1 MDDDLDGFYKVMDEI
16 KANDN
21 MKRHASP
28 TRRLIAQKNST
39 WEHKKLLRSE
49 KNPYQYELEYTTEPG
64 KSYIV
69 APEGGQLNYN
79 LARKNPVGFYD
90 QVLG

>member
-1 MDDDLDGFYKVMDEI
+1 MDEI

-21 MKRHASP
+21 FKRHESP

-39 WEHKKLLRSE
+39 WDHKKLLRKE
-49 KNPYQYELEYTTEPG
+49 RNHREYELEYTTEPG

-69 APEGGQLNYN
+69 KPEGGPLRYE
-79 LARKNPVGFYD
+79 LARRDPVGFYD
-90 QVLG
+90 QVLGQNIL